1 MKRVDGIVFAV
12 HVFGVFVVDVLIQD
26 IFAVYLEVVVVDDA
40 DLVHV
45 MLARLDPR
53 GRQSDVLGAVVAV
66 VRGRLL
72 LL

>member
-12 HVFGVFVVDVLIQD
+12 HVLGVFVVDVLIQD